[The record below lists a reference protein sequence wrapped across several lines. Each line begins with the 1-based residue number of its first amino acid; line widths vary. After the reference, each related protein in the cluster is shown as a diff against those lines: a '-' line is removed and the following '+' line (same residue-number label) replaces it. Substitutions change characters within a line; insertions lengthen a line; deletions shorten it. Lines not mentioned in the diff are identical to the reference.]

1 MIKVGITG
9 KIAAG
14 KSEVEKMLLEMNYPV
29 YDLDELSHSLLEDN
43 EIVKAKVLEEFKTLD
58 RKELAKIVFSDLAK
72 KEKLEKIIYPK
83 LMQVISIIFEK
94 HKRDKAV
101 FISGAMLF
109 KSGFYKVFD
118 KMIFVEANDDIRLE
132 RLMKRN
138 NLSKEEALN
147 RLNLQDDCKGLAIV
161 IKNNSDMF
169 YLKENTKNA
178 LEEIFS
184 SQGFLKKAVSF
195 LMEWFS

>member
-1 MIKVGITG
+1 MIKVGISG

-14 KSEVEKMLLEMNYPV
+14 KSEVEKILLEMNYPV
-29 YDLDELSHSLLEDN
+29 YDLDKFSHSLLEDN
-43 EIVKAKVLEEFKTLD
+43 EVVRKKVLEEFKTLD
-58 RKELAKIVFSDLAK
+58 RKELAKTVFSDLAK

-94 HKRDKAV
+94 HKKDKIV

-138 NLSKEEALN
+138 NLSKQDALN
-147 RLNLQDDCKGLAIV
+147 RLNLQDDCRGLPII

-169 YLKENTKNA
+169 YLRENTKEA

-184 SQGFLKKAVSF
+184 SQSFLKKVFSF
-195 LMEWFS
+195 LFDWFS